1 VKFPM
6 FFSFNESFKNPQ
18 FNPLDPDIDFKESL
32 AAVDTREERD
42 SLRFAGQEY
51 QMRKSINFTNVRK
64 EKGSGG
70 SGRPAGPKAAPK
82 GKGKEGGAKTKGIN
96 WANSPFAISNFNTSY
111 AFTESDRRNINIVQD
126 HRVMHTASLN
136 YNYQTRPKNIA
147 PFKNKIQ
154 NKQLALIRDFNFY
167 YLPSKV
173 SMRTELS
180 YDNWQPCKCAIL
192 SIQLFH
198 CLLLTTR
205 RLTSKRM
212 YDVAYDLSKGLKLD
226 YNATAQSRI
235 DELPGDPKT
244 QANRDTIIAG
254 LSSLGRPTNS
264 TRR

>member
-1 VKFPM
+1 MRASKPTVQ
-6 FFSFNESFKNPQ
+6 ST
-18 FNPLDPDIDFKESL
+18 DPDINFKESL
-32 AAVDTREERD
+32 AAVDTQEERD

-64 EKGSGG
+64 EKSAGG
-70 SGRPAGPKAAPK
+70 PRPVAPK
-82 GKGKEGGAKTKGIN
+82 SPPKGGDKEQGGPAKAKGIN

-126 HRVMHTASLN
+126 HRIVHTASVN

-154 NKQLALIRDFNFY
+154 SKQLALIRDFNFY

-173 SMRTELS
+173 SMRTELRRQLATMQMRNTF
-180 YDNWQPCKCAIL
+180 DP
-192 SIQLFH
+192 SIALPV
-198 CLLLTTR
+198 TYNKA
-205 RLTSKRM
+205 LTSKRM

-226 YNATAQSRI
+226 YNATAQSRV
-235 DELPGDPKT
+235 DEMPGDPKT

-254 LSSLGRPTNS
+254 LSSLGRPTQFHQTLNVN
-264 TRR
+264 RRFR